1 MTTFGIRPDWSRN
14 LGSARCGLALF
25 VASAAVFGLAAACS
39 SSSED
44 AAVEGGGQSAGGSA
58 ALSGGNGQSAGG
70 PSSNDDGNG
79 GTAAKGGSASG
90 GASGRAGSAN
100 AGGIDSSDGGANGSE
115 SSGGSGSGSE
125 SGSES
130 GSGGGDPQ
138 SGHYWK
144 PHAGATWQWQLS
156 AEVGTPLKVDVYD
169 IDWEVDKATVDKLH
183 AAGIKVICYV
193 SVGSW
198 EDFRPD
204 AKNFPKAVIG
214 KDYDGWPGEKYVDI
228 RSPELRNIMSARFD
242 VCQQKGFDAIEPDN
256 QDVYELGADSGFP
269 LTKQDGVDY
278 AKWLAASAHSRGM
291 GIGQK
296 NAASLT
302 KDIVATYD
310 WALTESCY
318 SDGNWCGDVQAYV
331 DAGKPVFMC
340 EYEAKSFEAA
350 CAAWQKHKFSPIL
363 KGLDLDAPVTFCP

>member
-1 MTTFGIRPDWSRN
+1 MKQLGIRPARFRN
-14 LGSARCGLALF
+14 VTWGGPAVAMAVVGAVLGLA
-25 VASAAVFGLAAACS
+25 GGCS
-39 SSSED
+39 SSSGD
-44 AAVEGGGQSAGGSA
+44 TSPEGGGQSAGGSA
-58 ALSGGNGQSAGG
+58 AQQAGNGQSSGQPSQGGSVGTMQGGSTNGGLGHAGNADAGG
-70 PSSNDDGNG
+70 TD
-79 GTAAKGGSASG
+79 T
-90 GASGRAGSAN
+90 
-100 AGGIDSSDGGANGSE
+100 SDGGV
-115 SSGGSGSGSE
+115 SSAGGSGDTTP
-125 SGSES
+125 
-130 GSGGGDPQ
+130 GD
-138 SGHYWK
+138 YWK
-144 PHAGATWQWQLS
+144 PPAGATWQWQLS
-156 AEVGTPLKVDVYD
+156 EQVDTPLKVDVYD
-169 IDWEVDKATVDKLH
+169 IDWEVDRATVDKLH

-204 AKNFPKAVIG
+204 AEDFPKAVIG

-228 RSPELRNIMSARFD
+228 RSPELRAVMSARFD

-278 AKWLAASAHSRGM
+278 AKWLATSAHSRGM

-296 NAASLT
+296 NAASIT
-302 KDIVATYD
+302 KEIVAIYD

-318 SDGNWCGDVQAYV
+318 SDGNWCGDVEAYV

-340 EYEAKSFEAA
+340 EYEQTSFNAA
-350 CAAWQKHKFSPIL
+350 CAAWQKRQFSPIL

>member
-1 MTTFGIRPDWSRN
+1 MKSFSIRP
-14 LGSARCGLALF
+14 ARFRMDGFGATALTAAGAVLGLAL
-25 VASAAVFGLAAACS
+25 ACS
-39 SSSED
+39 SSSGD
-44 AAVEGGGQSAGGSA
+44 ASVEGGGQSAGGSA
-58 ALSGGNGQSAGG
+58 APQAGNGQSSGG
-70 PSSNDDGNG
+70 QSPS
-79 GTAAKGGSASG
+79 GGSDATAHG
-90 GASGRAGSAN
+90 GSAN
-100 AGGIDSSDGGANGSE
+100 AGASSHAGNAHAGDAQTSDGGAGNE
-115 SSGGSGSGSE
+115 GGTGE
-125 SGSES
+125 
-130 GSGGGDPQ
+130 PQ
-138 SGHYWK
+138 PGEYWK
-144 PHAGATWQWQLS
+144 PRAGATWQWQLS
-156 AEVGTPLKVDVYD
+156 DEVGTPLKVDVYD

-204 AKNFPKAVIG
+204 ANDFPKAVIG
-214 KDYDGWPGEKYVDI
+214 KDYEGWPGEKYVDI
-228 RSPELRNIMSARFD
+228 RSPELRAVMSARLD

-269 LTKQDGVDY
+269 LSKQDGVDY
-278 AKWLAASAHSRGM
+278 AKWLATAAHSRGM

-296 NAASLT
+296 NAASIT

-331 DAGKPVFMC
+331 DANKPVFMC
-340 EYEAKSFEAA
+340 EYEQKSFSAA
-350 CAAWQKHKFSPIL
+350 CAAWQKHQFSPIL